1 MAASISNRS
10 RSNNHEKPF
19 LFGARLLARSL
30 AHTLKQ
36 SLSDGKKKEK
46 PTATEQKLLASTQH
60 SKSLINH
67 LRTSMSQVLEF
78 VLQQLRRYALP
89 LILQLSRAIVSA
101 DVRAADA
108 CPERKVHS
116 TVSLRVSFWSLIF
129 EEGMRISDQACE

>member
-1 MAASISNRS
+1 MTMRN
-10 RSNNHEKPF
+10 
-19 LFGARLLARSL
+19 LLCGARSLARSL
-30 AHTLKQ
+30 THSS
-36 SLSDGKKKEK
+36 SLSMMRKEK
-46 PTATEQKLLASTQH
+46 PTTTEQKLLASTQH

-116 TVSLRVSFWSLIF
+116 TSFMKRELLV
-129 EEGMRISDQACE
+129 AYL